1 VPSWVYVQA
10 WMGFNNEME
19 SGVLVRYEDTECR
32 WENVHENPQEETNE
46 REGGENIGQ
55 GKSSADDN
63 GD

>member
-1 VPSWVYVQA
+1 
-10 WMGFNNEME
+10 MGFNNEME